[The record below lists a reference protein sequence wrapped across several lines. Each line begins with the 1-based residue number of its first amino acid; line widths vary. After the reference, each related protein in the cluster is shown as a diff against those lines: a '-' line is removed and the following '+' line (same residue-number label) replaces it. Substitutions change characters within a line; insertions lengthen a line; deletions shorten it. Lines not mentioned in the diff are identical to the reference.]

1 MGASGLGD
9 VAVYRGRLR
18 EAVRILD
25 TAVGADLKSGDNDP
39 AAAKFM
45 SIAHAEMLRSNLR
58 GAVAAADRALSYS
71 KAVKIR
77 FMAARTFVEGAQREK
92 ARLLALGLASQVQE
106 EAQAYAKIIEGEI
119 ALAAGD
125 ARLAITKLA
134 EANQLLDTW
143 IGHFV
148 LGRAYLTEG
157 TPEALARADAEF
169 DACLKRR
176 GEALAL
182 FIDEEPT
189 YGHVPMVYYY
199 QGRVREALK
208 SAELRRVVQAV
219 RRSSRR
225 GRRRRAAEGHTEP
238 SPLNRIWTSP
248 QSPWRA
254 SRRPAAAGW

>member
-1 MGASGLGD
+1 M
-9 VAVYRGRLR
+9 
-18 EAVRILD
+18 
-25 TAVGADLKSGDNDP
+25 
-39 AAAKFM
+39 
-45 SIAHAEMLRSNLR
+45 
-58 GAVAAADRALSYS
+58 
-71 KAVKIR
+71 
-77 FMAARTFVEGAQREK
+77 
-92 ARLLALGLASQVQE
+92 QE

-143 IGHFV
+143 IRPCV

-157 TPEALARADAEF
+157 TPEALTTRADAEF

-208 SAELRRVVQAV
+208 SADFVESYKQYVALRGEAGEDALLKDI
-219 RRSSRR
+219 RSRLR
-225 GRRRRAAEGHTEP
+225 
-238 SPLNRIWTSP
+238 
-248 QSPWRA
+248 
-254 SRRPAAAGW
+254 